1 VKEEE
6 FSVPGF
12 LAAGISA
19 GIKSNGKPDLAL
31 IFSKRPAKV
40 AGVFTKNSFRAAPV
54 QISEERVKGGIA
66 QAIVTNSG
74 NANACTGERGKADA
88 RAIAEKLAR
97 ELKIDERMILIAS
110 TGVIGHPL
118 PVSIIERR
126 LPDLVRDLSPS
137 GLMRA
142 ELAMMTTDRWPKI
155 AYRKLLIGGK
165 EVTMCGLA
173 KGAGMIQPQMA
184 TMLAY
189 ILTDLNIG
197 EKELHS
203 LFRYAVD
210 RSFNSISVDGCM
222 STNDMV
228 VIMANGS
235 AGNKPPAL
243 NSRDYRLLRASFLS
257 LMEGLA
263 KEIVRDGE
271 GATKVLEIVVEGAAT
286 VQEAK
291 KVAYAVGNAN
301 LVKAAFFGQDP
312 NWGRIISAVGSLGL
326 PLEGEKV
333 RLYLEDECIFASG
346 MGQIQREERLREIME
361 SNEIRVGIYLGRGQK
376 SWRIFASDLTFD
388 YVRINSHYR
397 T

>member
-228 VIMANGS
+228 VIMANGI

-243 NSRDYRLLRASFLS
+243 NSRDYRLLGASFLS

>member
-228 VIMANGS
+228 VIMANGI